1 MKKQTMQFS
10 VVKEN
15 GVVKQI
21 GRSEILQPKIKYD
34 GRQTKWFDDSQ
45 LIKKD
50 HDK

>member
-21 GRSEILQPKIKYD
+21 GRSEILQPSGLMI
-34 GRQTKWFDDSQ
+34 RN
-45 LIKKD
+45 
-50 HDK
+50 